1 MTAAGTPAG
10 LAPVLKALG
19 LSGILDTVDARL
31 AEARAGT
38 LGHAEFLQVLCE
50 DELARRDAAKIARRI
65 RAARFPGQATLE
77 DFDFAYNPKLPA
89 AQIRDLARLEFIAAG
104 EGILAYGPVGVG
116 KSHLA
121 AALGHQACRRGHDVT
136 FTTCSRLLAEL
147 AGGHADRSFEARVRK
162 LAKITVLIVDDFAMR
177 EFTAAQADDLYEL
190 LSERLGRPGRSLIL
204 TSNRSP
210 ADWYPLFPNAVVG
223 ESILDRVL
231 NTSHHLL
238 LEGKSY
244 RPRRRPGRPGPARR
258 PAPAMTK
265 TVAASPPLTPEG
277 CRARAGG
284 RAAQGYGA
292 APPASRLLR
301 IADATALRAGLDP
314 GDLYGPSGR
323 KHGQAPACP
332 ARGAARPMTPC
343 PSGPMTAPRI
353 DERRQQLHH
362 RHQDQVRNYVIVPL
376 GNYLIVC
383 TVSASSPSS
392 ARMWQACRRILR
404 ASDRA
409 ARLPSLRSLTC
420 A

>member
-10 LAPVLKALG
+10 LTPVLKALG
-19 LSGILDTVDARL
+19 LSGILDTIDARL

-50 DELARRDAAKIARRI
+50 DELARRDAAKITRRI

-77 DFDFAYNPKLPA
+77 DFDFGYNPKLPA

-136 FTTCSRLLAEL
+136 FTTCSKLLAEL

-162 LAKITVLIVDDFAMR
+162 LAKAAVLIVDDFAMR

-190 LSERLGRPGRSLIL
+190 LTERIGRPGRSLIL

-223 ESILDRVL
+223 ESILEPGPEHQ
-231 NTSHHLL
+231 S
-238 LEGKSY
+238 
-244 RPRRRPGRPGPARR
+244 PPAPGRQELPSPAPPRPSRSRPCR

-314 GDLYGPSGR
+314 GDPLRPLRQEIRAGPSLPR
-323 KHGQAPACP
+323 PR
-332 ARGAARPMTPC
+332 RGTPDD
-343 PSGPMTAPRI
+343 PVPQGPMTGPRGLTRGDSSCTI
-353 DERRQQLHH
+353 DTRTRCGIT
-362 RHQDQVRNYVIVPL
+362 R
-376 GNYLIVC
+376 
-383 TVSASSPSS
+383 SSP
-392 ARMWQACRRILR
+392 
-404 ASDRA
+404 
-409 ARLPSLRSLTC
+409 
-420 A
+420 